1 MESDA
6 ARARFLKAISHDMS
20 QPLHALMLYLS
31 ALDRRLPEGEARA
44 ILRRADQ
51 SAQALAAMLEN
62 LAALTRIE
70 AGAVKPAL
78 ERVALQELFDAAVAR
93 QPQAV
98 ADATKLYVRSDPAL
112 LDQILHNLVSNAIRH
127 GGGSARLSA
136 IEGDGAVEL
145 SVSDQGAGIASEDQL
160 RAFEAFER
168 LEGASPHG
176 LGLGLAIVR
185 KLSDLLGH
193 EIELR
198 STPGQ
203 GATFIVR
210 APRA

>member
-1 MESDA
+1 MESDP
-6 ARARFLKAISHDMS
+6 ARTRFLKAISHDMS

-31 ALDRRLPEGEARA
+31 ALDRRLPEGEARD
-44 ILRRADQ
+44 ILRRADR
-51 SAQALAAMLEN
+51 SAQALAAMLDN

-70 AGAVKPAL
+70 AGAVKPEL

-93 QPQAV
+93 EPQAV

-136 IEGDGAVEL
+136 IEGDGTVEL
-145 SVSDQGAGIASEDQL
+145 SVSDRGAGIAREDQL
-160 RAFEAFER
+160 RAFEEFER
-168 LEGASPHG
+168 LGASPQG

-193 EIELR
+193 EVELR
-198 STPGQ
+198 SSPGH